1 MFNPLMILWEIYK
14 RKIERKG
21 GRSEKVKESSMCAFI
36 SWVLIL
42 QSYVNKIHMLLLI
55 LCFEES

>member
-1 MFNPLMILWEIYK
+1 MIFWEIYK
-14 RKIERKG
+14 RKIERNG
-21 GRSEKVKESSMCAFI
+21 GRSEKVEESSVCVFI

-42 QSYVNKIHMLLLI
+42 QSYVNKIQMLLLI